1 MKIDFS
7 KRLTNL
13 QGQVLKDDTTGEEV
27 TVGTI
32 CVQALL
38 STDREETL
46 DGMEK
51 VRRYELAKSI
61 FNKEKESLSAEE
73 VVLIKKMVG
82 KFFTTVVAGQVL
94 PMLDGS

>member
-13 QGQVLKDDTTGEEV
+13 QGQILKDETSGEEV
-27 TVGTI
+27 TLGII

-38 STDREETL
+38 SVDRDENI
-46 DGMEK
+46 DGVEK
-51 VRRYELAKSI
+51 IRRYELAKSI
-61 FNKEKESLSAEE
+61 FNKEKDSLSAEE
-73 VVLIKKMVG
+73 VVLLKKMVG
-82 KFFTTVVAGQVL
+82 KFFTTVVAGQAL